1 MLHGLVTAREPVVMR
16 EESSDLTP
24 TKPSFIER
32 GGGWVLSQ
40 TILMLAVLA
49 AGWYLHGDWG
59 LANWARWIAAG
70 CILLGAYFGIAGVVG
85 LGSGRTIFPH
95 PLPDAPLVTTGVYGL
110 VRHPLYA
117 SLVWLGVGWG
127 LWHGSAAALV
137 GTGVLAV
144 FLDAKSRR
152 EEAWLRRKFPG
163 YGDYA
168 QRVHRLLPW
177 VY

>member
-1 MLHGLVTAREPVVMR
+1 MR
-16 EESSDLTP
+16 EESSDLVP
-24 TKPSFIER
+24 IKPSFIER
-32 GGGWVLSQ
+32 GGGWVLIQ
-40 TILMLAVLA
+40 TVLMLAVLG
-49 AGWYLHGDWG
+49 AGWYLGGDWPVAFWG
-59 LANWARWIAAG
+59 HLIATG

-117 SLVWLGVGWG
+117 SLIWLGVGWG
-127 LWHGSAAALV
+127 LWHSSAAAL
-137 GTGVLAV
+137 GVTVLLTV

-152 EEAWLRRKFPG
+152 EETWLRHKFPG
-163 YGDYA
+163 YSDYA